1 MSLRMYVIVRTDI
14 DIPTGK
20 LGGQA
25 GHAFLNAFFKCEA
38 MFPDRAE
45 VYKNDDLQSKIIL
58 NGKNLNN
65 IMTIHHSCL
74 ELNIPSVI
82 VRDAGLTVFKEPT
95 ITCIGIGPI
104 EKTDTPKMISKL
116 RLL

>member
-1 MSLRMYVIVRTDI
+1 MYAIIRTDI
-14 DIPTGK
+14 DIPAGK
-20 LGGQA
+20 LGGQT
-25 GHAFLNAFFKCEA
+25 GHAFLNAFFKCEE
-38 MFPDRAE
+38 MFPDRAHTYRIDE
-45 VYKNDDLQSKIIL
+45 LQAKIIL

-95 ITCIGIGPI
+95 ITCIGVGPI
-104 EKTDTPKMISKL
+104 EKNDTPKMISRL